1 MYWLKTKIKHILY
14 NNFTD
19 REFTKFMKI
28 RALTCQLGEIPK
40 DYQIATVCPQ
50 KTYESICKR
59 LANDKQTLS
68 EVLAKD
74 IEDASE
80 VEGKREYWKRNKRH
94 QREKTTPVHKDKLGQ
109 SQQEI
114 RVDKIRLNTIDQE
127 FEKLWEVYPRKQGK
141 VKSQSI
147 YTKLHSTNKNIYQQI
162 ETAIKNYNMSCV
174 DNKTEP
180 RYVMHGSTFFGGRWE
195 DYIDYKPVKSGT
207 YDWTKGLGDKNAN
220 I

>member
-40 DYQIATVCPQ
+40 DYQIATVCPR

-80 VEGKREYWKRNKRH
+80 VEGKRDYWKRNKRH
-94 QREKTTPVHKDKLGQ
+94 QREKSIDVHKDKLGQ

-114 RVDKIRLNTIDQE
+114 RVDKSILDKNKTKGKTTTFKPPSLNEIQVYISEKQYHTDPHIFINHYQSNGWKVGKNKMKDWKAALRNWESRNRQPVKTFKQVDIDRE
-127 FEKLWEVYPRKQGK
+127 RE
-141 VKSQSI
+141 
-147 YTKLHSTNKNIYQQI
+147 
-162 ETAIKNYNMSCV
+162 AIKN
-174 DNKTEP
+174 
-180 RYVMHGSTFFGGRWE
+180 FLQE
-195 DYIDYKPVKSGT
+195 D
-207 YDWTKGLGDKNAN
+207 
-220 I
+220 

>member
-80 VEGKREYWKRNKRH
+80 VEEKRDYWKRNKRQ
-94 QREKTTPVHKDKLGQ
+94 QREKKVVVHKDKIGQ

-114 RVDKIRLNTIDQE
+114 RVDKIRLNTE
-127 FEKLWEVYPRKQGK
+127 FVEDSFKEVFNGWLSYKQARKESYKDEQSLKALYKKMVRLSNNSPK
-141 VKSQSI
+141 VALEIIEQSMANNWAGLFELRNNG
-147 YTKLHSTNKNIYQQI
+147 TGT
-162 ETAIKNYNMSCV
+162 T
-174 DNKTEP
+174 
-180 RYVMHGSTFFGGRWE
+180 
-195 DYIDYKPVKSGT
+195 SGT